1 MQWPIGIDWAF
12 RRAGSIVWWTRMSLL
27 SAREATVD
35 DYPIYVHLYPE
46 LGKDAPVVDRDKWV
60 AEMVHRTIFLERGG
74 SVVAYAVSNLYEGSG
89 YVVQIV
95 VDPRARREG
104 IGRALLG
111 VLAARFRRAGC
122 SMWSLDVKVDNAPAI
137 ALYESVG
144 LRAARRSTSLRLS
157 WAAVDRL
164 PRDGREVASEVVD
177 PADDEALEA
186 AFDLPRG
193 QLAVLRTRQGRI
205 QVRLVD
211 VAEPSQLKVGV
222 GVVDRSWPGVFPFRV
237 ARPTLAAEL
246 LLAARGHLPV
256 GPSIVNLVADGDPEL
271 LRILQEAGAEV
282 IVETIYMRGALPAEP
297 GA

>member
-1 MQWPIGIDWAF
+1 MGDGIDWAF
-12 RRAGSIVWWTRMSLL
+12 RRAGSIVWCARMSLL
-27 SAREATVD
+27 SDREATVD
-35 DYPIYVHLYPE
+35 DYPVYVHLYPE
-46 LGKDAPVVDRDKWV
+46 LGKDAPVIDRDKWV

-74 SVVAYAVSNLYEGSG
+74 SVVAYAVCNLYESNG

-95 VDPRARREG
+95 VDPRVRREG
-104 IGRALLG
+104 IGRSLLG

-122 SMWSLDVKVDNAPAI
+122 STWSLDVKVDNAPAI

-144 LRAARRSTSLRLS
+144 LRTARRSTSLRLT

-164 PRDGREVASEVVD
+164 PRDGREVVSEVVD

-193 QLAVLRTRQGRI
+193 QLAVLRTRKGRI

-211 VAEPSQLKVGV
+211 VAEPSQMKVGV

-246 LLAARGHLPV
+246 LLAARVYLPA
-256 GPSIVNLVADGDPEL
+256 GPSIVNVVADGDPEL
-271 LRILQEAGAEV
+271 LRILKEAGAEV
-282 IVETIYMRGALPAEP
+282 IVETLYMQGALPDHP
-297 GA
+297 TLR